1 MLALCTNPAD
11 FIVKFNPD
19 FCAERYS
26 SLNTEELALKSGMIK
41 LSELKFAYGEESVI
55 NFLQAWLTNASM
67 YVRLEIDYQLI
78 KEISRELYKEIH
90 MLNLAE
96 LTLFL
101 SKLKRGHY
109 GTLYGRFDG
118 MMICSAA
125 REYRQQRGLI
135 LSRLPEE
142 VQKKII

>member
-41 LSELKFAYGEESVI
+41 LSELKYAYGEESVI
-55 NFLQAWLTNASM
+55 NFLQAWLTNAAM

-78 KEISRELYKEIH
+78 KEIARELLKEIQ

-135 LSRLPEE
+135 LNRMTEE
-142 VQKKII
+142 EQKRIL